1 MNKLTDVQVRGATL
15 YLLPMRARIPL
26 KFGPET
32 LTEVT
37 CARVNLRVAD
47 RRGAVAEGWGETPLS
62 VQWVWPSQLSYQ
74 HRDERLKSF
83 CLRLTKAWAQF
94 AAVGHP
100 IELGHDFKEQVLP
113 ELLQDANRSTD
124 AEPMPWLAAL
134 VCCSLFDLALHD
146 AYGQL
151 LGPRRLFHLW
161 ARFHEPG
168 PGCFPHPRAG
178 NGRLLR
184 GQISPG
190 LPLSVRAR
198 TACAPGTWSAGWIAR
213 TRPN

>member
-1 MNKLTDVQVRGATL
+1 GATL

-83 CLRLTKAWAQF
+83 CLRLTQAWAQF
-94 AAVGHP
+94 AGIGHP

-146 AYGQL
+146 AYGQALGRDVYTTYGPDFMSRDLADFITPAPGSSVSFTGRYPQDFL
-151 LGPRRLFHLW
+151 LGQR
-161 ARFHEPG
+161 
-168 PGCFPHPRAG
+168 
-178 NGRLLR
+178 
-184 GQISPG
+184 
-190 LPLSVRAR
+190 
-198 TACAPGTWSAGWIAR
+198 
-213 TRPN
+213 